1 MFWLIKKMFMGLLI
15 NVVNASN
22 HTKYISLRNEKC
34 EIQPTFINLHHN
46 KYSQEFWSENF
57 LVIKKVKLK
66 ILYRRRMLLMI
77 LMEKNLFNS
86 SIDKKRQKKISEY
99 FPTPNSLEKNLKV
112 ELDLSN
118 YATKTDLKIAKRVD
132 TSSFA

>member
-1 MFWLIKKMFMGLLI
+1 MFMGLLI

-57 LVIKKVKLK
+57 FVIKKVKLK
-66 ILYRRRMLLMI
+66 ILYLRHMLLMI

-86 SIDKKRQKKISEY
+86 SIDKKKTKKDKWIFS
-99 FPTPNSLEKNLKV
+99 K
-112 ELDLSN
+112 
-118 YATKTDLKIAKRVD
+118 TKFFRKKFKSWIRFV
-132 TSSFA
+132 

>member
-46 KYSQEFWSENF
+46 KYSQKFWSENF
-57 LVIKKVKLK
+57 FVIKKVKLK

-77 LMEKNLFNS
+77 LTEKNLFNS

-99 FPTPNSLEKNLKV
+99 FPKPNSLEKNL
-112 ELDLSN
+112 LDLSN